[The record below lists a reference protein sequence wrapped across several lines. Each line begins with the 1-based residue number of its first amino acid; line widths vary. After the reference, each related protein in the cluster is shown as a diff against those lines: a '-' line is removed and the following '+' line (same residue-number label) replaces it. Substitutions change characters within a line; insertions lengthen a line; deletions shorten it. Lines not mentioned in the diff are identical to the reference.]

1 MRARFIL
8 SETWANLTRNLS
20 MLLSLTLV
28 TFISFLFIGASV
40 LTQAQITKA
49 KGDWY
54 DKVEVV
60 VWLCPDGTSQSA
72 SCSTGKA
79 PTQQEI
85 VDLEDVINNELGSDV
100 SKITYMSR
108 EEFFKNTFLKQYP
121 NGVYEGRTL
130 TASDM
135 QDSLRLKLK
144 DPTKYQVVS
153 EVLTGRTGVEA
164 VVDQRQIFDPVFS
177 VLNRAT
183 VVTVVLAGVMVVVA
197 IMLTATTIRM
207 SAASRKNETEIMR
220 LVGASNWTIRL
231 PFILEGVVASC
242 WIAAGGRRAER
253 HRQGVRH
260 RLVGDQRAV
269 DAVHHA
275 DDGVADR
282 PRAGGGGHAAVG
294 GCVRGIAATL
304 SQGVTCRRVSS
315 GMCEV

>member
-1 MRARFIL
+1 MRMRFIL
-8 SETWANLTRNLS
+8 SETWTSLRRNVS
-20 MLLSLTLV
+20 MIISVMLV
-28 TFISFLFIGASV
+28 TFISFVFIGASV
-40 LTQAQITKA
+40 LIQAQITKA

-164 VVDQRQIFDPVFS
+164 VVDQRQIFDPVFA
-177 VLNRAT
+177 VLNKAT
-183 VVTVVLAGVMVVVA
+183 VVTVALAAVMVVVA
-197 IMLTATTIRM
+197 ILLTGTTIRM

-220 LVGASNWTIRL
+220 LVGASNWTIQL
-231 PFILEGVVASC
+231 PFILEGLFASLAGSLLASGAL
-242 WIAAGGRRAER
+242 AAIV
-253 HRQGVRH
+253 Q
-260 RLVGDQRAV
+260 LFITD
-269 DAVHHA
+269 
-275 DDGVADR
+275 
-282 PRAGGGGHAAVG
+282 
-294 GCVRGIAATL
+294 GIAQSVSWIPFITQGTVWLISPTL
-304 SQGVTCRRVSS
+304 VLGAMLLSVIASVVSLHRYLKA
-315 GMCEV
+315 